1 MPTFKSLYEENR
13 DSLKLEWLAGRS
25 SVDKPLDTPATA
37 GLASADLV
45 GHLNLIHPNRLHV
58 LGQPEVHYYLKLE
71 PARRL
76 HYARELIAGGPIGLV
91 ICEGLDAP
99 EELLAAADSA
109 GLPALSSPLPAAEVI
124 EVLRIY

>member
-25 SVDKPLDTPATA
+25 SIDKPLDTPANA

-58 LGQPEVHYYLKLE
+58 LGHPEVHYYLNLE

-76 HYARELIAGGPIGLV
+76 YYARELIAGGPIGLV
-91 ICEGLDAP
+91 IADGLDAP
-99 EELLAAADSA
+99 SPEAVHK
-109 GLPALSSPLPAAEVI
+109 ALTEWEPIRPAA
-124 EVLRIY
+124 

>member
-25 SVDKPLDTPATA
+25 SADKPLDTPATA

-58 LGQPEVHYYLKLE
+58 LGHPEVHYYLKLE

-76 HYARELIAGGPIGLV
+76 YYARELIAGGPIGL
-91 ICEGLDAP
+91 IIGEGLAR
-99 EELLAAADSA
+99 A
-109 GLPALSSPLPAAEVI
+109 GGTACGCRRRRPPVP
-124 EVLRIY
+124 